1 MGEVYQATDTNL
13 KRSVAKGERFAVSI
27 SGGTQVRWGRDAK
40 ELFYVAR
47 DGQLMTV
54 PIQLAS
60 NTQPDIGTPVALF
73 PLPIG
78 GAVQQGDVRH
88 KYMVSP
94 DSRQFLVAT
103 VKEDAPPPITVI
115 LNWKASR

>member
-1 MGEVYQATDTNL
+1 
-13 KRSVAKGERFAVSI
+13 VSI
-27 SGGTQVRWGRDAK
+27 GGGAQVRWGRDAK

-47 DGQLMTV
+47 DGRLMAV
-54 PIQLAS
+54 PIQLTS
-60 NTQPDIGTPVALF
+60 NTPEIGTPVALF

-103 VKEDAPPPITVI
+103 VKEDAPAPITVI